1 SVARTLFDHLTVSFN
16 HVVNN
21 LGPHKLPLI
30 GRADWN
36 DCLNLNCFSNDPD
49 ESFQTTENKSE
60 GSKAES
66 IMIAGLFVIYG
77 RDYVE
82 LCKKLGKDQ
91 EAARARKYV
100 DEMIEAVKKY
110 GWDGEWF
117 IRAYDFYGRKIGSNE
132 NEEGKIFIESNG
144 WCTMAGIG
152 EEEGMCAKALES
164 VKERLDCKYGI
175 VLNNPAFTKYYI
187 EYGEISSY
195 PAGYKE
201 NAGVFCHNNP
211 WIIIGETVAGNGNR
225 AWDYYRKI
233 CPSYLEEISDL
244 HKTEPYVY
252 AQMVAGKDA
261 FKPGEAKNSWL
272 TGTASWNF
280 YAISQYILGIRPDYD
295 GLLID
300 PCIPQEWN
308 GFKVTRKFRGA
319 TYLIEILNPAHKSKG
334 VTKITVD
341 GQLLTSKIIPVFGKG
356 TEHTVKVLL

>member
-1 SVARTLFDHLTVSFN
+1 
-16 HVVNN
+16 
-21 LGPHKLPLI
+21 
-30 GRADWN
+30 
-36 DCLNLNCFSNDPD
+36 
-49 ESFQTTENKSE
+49 
-60 GSKAES
+60 
-66 IMIAGLFVIYG
+66 
-77 RDYVE
+77 
-82 LCKKLGKDQ
+82 
-91 EAARARKYV
+91 
-100 DEMIEAVKKY
+100 
-110 GWDGEWF
+110 
-117 IRAYDFYGRKIGSNE
+117 
-132 NEEGKIFIESNG
+132 
-144 WCTMAGIG
+144 
-152 EEEGMCAKALES
+152 
-164 VKERLDCKYGI
+164 
-175 VLNNPAFTKYYI
+175 
-187 EYGEISSY
+187 
-195 PAGYKE
+195 
-201 NAGVFCHNNP
+201 
-211 WIIIGETVAGNGNR
+211 NR